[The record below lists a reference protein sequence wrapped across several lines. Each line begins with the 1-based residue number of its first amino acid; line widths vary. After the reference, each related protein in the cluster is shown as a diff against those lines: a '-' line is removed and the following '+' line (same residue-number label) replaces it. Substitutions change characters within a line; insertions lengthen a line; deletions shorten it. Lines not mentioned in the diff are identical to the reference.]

1 MTRTEAREWM
11 IRHWSA
17 DDDGTDLDFDTLVDA
32 YLATFGRMPA
42 EDEDAFGALKAHI
55 RPTVTATEAEQFEIT
70 L

>member
-1 MTRTEAREWM
+1 MTRTQAREWM

-55 RPTVTATEAEQFEIT
+55 LSTLTPTETTEIETAH
-70 L
+70 